1 MLSHKIAWS
10 SDNNWLV
17 PPTTLIGRVLWHMRN
32 CKAVGTLIVP
42 MWKSAQFWSLLGSN
56 GVHLNSFVKT
66 ACFFRTDRI
75 SLLRVG
81 QRIPCLAP
89 RHLLSLDVLQFG
101 LTSLTIVVFSLWV
114 FVPLPKG
121 GVLYVDL
128 RRFAQVC
135 LMRFSIDLLHYWLL
149 FSIMNKKTILLKSC
163 LPPGGR
169 QVIG

>member
-1 MLSHKIAWS
+1 MH
-10 SDNNWLV
+10 D
-17 PPTTLIGRVLWHMRN
+17 
-32 CKAVGTLIVP
+32 CKAVGTLIVAL
-42 MWKSAQFWSLLGSN
+42 WKSAQFWPLLCSD
-56 GVHLNSFVKT
+56 GVHLNSFVKET

-121 GVLYVDL
+121 GVLYADL
-128 RRFAQVC
+128 RGFCSGMSNAV
-135 LMRFSIDLLHYWLL
+135 FS
-149 FSIMNKKTILLKSC
+149 
-163 LPPGGR
+163 
-169 QVIG
+169 